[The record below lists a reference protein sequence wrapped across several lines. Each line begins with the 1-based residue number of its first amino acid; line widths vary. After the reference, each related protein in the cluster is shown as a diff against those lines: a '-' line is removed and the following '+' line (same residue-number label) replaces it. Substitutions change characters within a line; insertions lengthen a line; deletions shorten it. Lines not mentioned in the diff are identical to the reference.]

1 MYLTSF
7 TVQNFL
13 QLIFYLVVLVGVLFA
28 AYYVTKWIA
37 GSQKSQMY
45 NKNFEII
52 ETLRITNNKF
62 LQIVRVGKNEYFVIA
77 IGKDEIHFLSKIDES
92 QINLT
97 ETGSVPGDFS
107 DILSGFVKKVIPGK
121 KDDKGEES

>member
-45 NKNFEII
+45 NQNFEII
-52 ETLRITNNKF
+52 ETLKITNNKF
-62 LQIVRVGKNEYFVIA
+62 LQIVRVGKDEYFVIA
-77 IGKDEIHFLSKIDES
+77 IGKDEIHFLSRIDES
-92 QINLT
+92 QLSFT
-97 ETGSVPGDFS
+97 ENAGAPGDFS
-107 DILSGFVKKVIPGK
+107 GILSGFVKRVIPGNK
-121 KDDKGEES
+121 NDKGEES